1 MTAAMLEPAVEPA
14 RDIPSYDEALA
25 WVFDRINYERVPHEQ
40 YTVNDFKLERTRRLL
55 AALGDPQRD
64 IPAVHIAG
72 TKGKGSTAAMLAS
85 VFQAGGYR
93 SGLFTS
99 PHVHRYE
106 ERMTVNGAMPA
117 PGEFAELVSTVRRAA
132 DALERETPDLSPT
145 YFEVTTA
152 IAWLYFLRRDVDVV
166 VLETGL
172 GGRLDATNVC
182 RPLVTVITS
191 ISRDHV
197 RLLGNTLSEIAREKA
212 GIIKPGVPVVS
223 GANEA
228 EAAPVI
234 AGFAAARGAPLFQLG
249 RDVRAVRQGLDRD
262 NRSMLPQARI
272 DVEFSGRRRR
282 EVRVPLPGEHQA
294 RNTALVLASLDL
306 LAERGFAVSSDA
318 VRDGLRRMRWPL
330 RIEVLRTR
338 PLVIAD
344 AAHNDASIEAL
355 LDTLQATP
363 AGRRVLIFASSRD
376 KDAADML
383 RRLDRGFDHFILT
396 RYVHNPRAIPLEDL
410 ATVAAEVLTRP
421 FETAPSPQAA
431 WDRAQTVAGPGDLIC
446 ATGSFFLASEVRE
459 IVLSDRSARGSRAK

>member
-1 MTAAMLEPAVEPA
+1 MTAAMLGPAADAA
-14 RDIPSYDEALA
+14 RDVPTYDEALA
-25 WVFDRINYERVPHEQ
+25 WVFGRINYERVPHEQ

-55 AALGDPQRD
+55 AALRDPQRD

-72 TKGKGSTAAMLAS
+72 TKGQGSTAAMLAS
-85 VFQAGGYR
+85 VLQAGGYR
-93 SGLFTS
+93 VGLFTS

-106 ERMTVNGAMPA
+106 ERMTVDGAMPSPA
-117 PGEFAELVSTVRRAA
+117 EFAELVSIVRRAA
-132 DALERETPDLSPT
+132 AELERETPDLSPT

-152 IAWLYFLRRDVDVV
+152 IAWLHFLRQEADIV

-182 RPLVTVITS
+182 RPLVTIITS

-197 RLLGNTLSEIAREKA
+197 RLLGYTLTEIAREKA

-228 EAAPVI
+228 DAERVI
-234 AGFAAARGAPLFQLG
+234 AGFAAARGARLFQLG
-249 RDVRAVRQGLDRD
+249 REVRLVRQGLACD
-262 NRSMLPQARI
+262 NRELLPQARI
-272 DVEFSGRRRR
+272 DVEFSGQCRRD
-282 EVRVPLPGEHQA
+282 VRVPLPGEHQA
-294 RNTALVLASLDL
+294 RNTALVLAVLDL
-306 LAERGFAVSSDA
+306 LAERGFAVSPAA
-318 VRDGLRRMRWPL
+318 VRDGLYRMRWPL

-355 LDTLQATP
+355 LDTLQRTRA
-363 AGRRVLIFASSRD
+363 ARRVLIFASSRD

-383 RRLDRGFDHFILT
+383 QRLDRGFDHIILT

-410 ATVAAEVLTRP
+410 AAVAAEVLTRP
-421 FETAPSPQAA
+421 FETTPSPQAA
-431 WDRAQTVAGPGDLIC
+431 WDRAQATAGPDDLIC
-446 ATGSFFLASEVRE
+446 ATGSFFLAAEVRE
-459 IVLSDRSARGSRAK
+459 IVLT